1 MVLSAPIVPYMK
13 ITLLAER
20 HRNYLLKEDNRDHLG
35 PGQRQGHGAV
45 RMLILDLAGKL
56 IYRKLFHLLS
66 KVVSELLILHMG
78 FPSDAHQSLMSA
90 VLLKKTLSF

>member
-45 RMLILDLAGKL
+45 RMLILDLAGKHTYRNFYLL
-56 IYRKLFHLLS
+56 I